1 MDGLLLI
8 VVVAGAVV
16 LLFSLVMGLK
26 LHAFVALLITS
37 ILTALVAGIPVSE
50 VTDTI
55 EDGMGGILG
64 FVAVI
69 VGLGAMFGEV
79 LRVTGAAERIV
90 DTLVDSFG
98 EKRIQWSL
106 ALAGLVI
113 AIPVFFDV
121 AIVLLISLA
130 YTLTQ
135 RYGRSLLYYALPLLA
150 GISAASTLVPPTPAP
165 VAATGLVGADL
176 GWVILLGVATALP
189 AVIVAGVYYG
199 RFVAARIEI
208 GLPDHAD
215 SSGDSSASNGGD
227 SSASNGG
234 DSSTSNGGDR
244 QRSKPGFA
252 LVFSILLTPLALI
265 VVGTVAD
272 AVLDDGPLAATLG
285 LIGHPFVALTVAVLL
300 AFYVLGL
307 RSGLSRRDLQGVA
320 SKALE
325 PVGLILLVTGAGGVF
340 GAVLDEAGI
349 GGTLEDIL
357 TGTAIPV
364 VVLAFLAAV
373 LLRITLGSGTAAMVT
388 AAAVV
393 SPALDSGDYSAP
405 MLALVVLALGC
416 GANTFSHVNDSGFW
430 LVNRFLGLT
439 AKQALLAWTTMQ
451 SLLGVV
457 GFAVVLALSL
467 FV

>member
-50 VTDTI
+50 VTDTV

-189 AVIVAGVYYG
+189 AVIVAGIYYG
-199 RFVAARIEI
+199 RFVATRIDI

-215 SSGDSSASNGGD
+215 SSASSGGD
-227 SSASNGG
+227 SSGNSDGG
-234 DSSTSNGGDR
+234 E

-272 AVLDDGPLAATLG
+272 AILDDGPLAATLG
-285 LIGHPFVALTVAVLL
+285 LVGHPFVALTVAVLL

-340 GAVLDEAGI
+340 GAVLEEAGI

-357 TGTAIPV
+357 TGTGIPV

-457 GFAVVLALSL
+457 GFAVVLTLSL

>member
-215 SSGDSSASNGGD
+215 SSGH

>member
-215 SSGDSSASNGGD
+215 SSGD

>member
-1 MDGLLLI
+1 
-8 VVVAGAVV
+8 
-16 LLFSLVMGLK
+16 
-26 LHAFVALLITS
+26 
-37 ILTALVAGIPVSE
+37 
-50 VTDTI
+50 
-55 EDGMGGILG
+55 
-64 FVAVI
+64 
-69 VGLGAMFGEV
+69 
-79 LRVTGAAERIV
+79 
-90 DTLVDSFG
+90 
-98 EKRIQWSL
+98 
-106 ALAGLVI
+106 
-113 AIPVFFDV
+113 
-121 AIVLLISLA
+121 
-130 YTLTQ
+130 
-135 RYGRSLLYYALPLLA
+135 
-150 GISAASTLVPPTPAP
+150 
-165 VAATGLVGADL
+165 
-176 GWVILLGVATALP
+176 
-189 AVIVAGVYYG
+189 
-199 RFVAARIEI
+199 
-208 GLPDHAD
+208 
-215 SSGDSSASNGGD
+215 
-227 SSASNGG
+227 
-234 DSSTSNGGDR
+234 
-244 QRSKPGFA
+244 
-252 LVFSILLTPLALI
+252 VFSILLTPLALI